1 MKDLVRPGSDM
12 YCVQVALSDER
23 DAIRFVDEE
32 GQPVLAMVGAV
43 RFLRWMEEA
52 DEAAP
57 EEEP

>member
-1 MKDLVRPGSDM
+1 MAM